1 MSEAELEQATGADA
15 RHLRRIVHALG
26 WVQLKLGATGG
37 AQGSSSGT
45 AEQGETAGAAGKTV
59 GSGKPKSG
67 TVTDKV

>member
-26 WVQLKLGATGG
+26 WVQLKLGTASG
-37 AQGSSSGT
+37 A
-45 AEQGETAGAAGKTV
+45 AEQGEATVATGKTA
-59 GSGKPKSG
+59 GSGKPKTG